1 MSILIIIPAYN
12 EEEAIE
18 QVIKDLDTHAA
29 QYDRIVI
36 NDGSTDQT
44 EEIARSLSVPVI
56 SLPFNT
62 GIGCAVQ
69 TGYRYALYNDY
80 DIAVQFDGDGQH
92 RADQIKRLIEPI
104 LNNEADMVVGS
115 RFLEDTGF
123 EKGIAKAIGLGI
135 LSKSISLLVGKR
147 LTDTTSGF
155 RAVNKKVIEFF
166 ADYYPDDYP
175 EPESIVLAHKKGF
188 RIKEVSTPMRQ
199 RQGGRSSITPLRS
212 IYYLVK
218 VLLAVFIDIMKKI

>member
-1 MSILIIIPAYN
+1 MSIIVIIPAYN
-12 EEEAIE
+12 EEESIE
-18 QVIKDLDTHAA
+18 QVIRDLDTYAA

-44 EEIARSLSVPVI
+44 EKIARSLSAPVI

-69 TGYRYALYNDY
+69 TGYKYALRNGY
-80 DIAVQFDGDGQH
+80 DIAIQFDGDGQH
-92 RADQIKRLIEPI
+92 RADQIKKLIEPI

-123 EKGIAKAIGLGI
+123 QKGIAKAIGLTI
-135 LSKSISLLVGKR
+135 LAKTISMIVGKR

-155 RAVNKKVIEFF
+155 RAVNKEVIKFF
-166 ADYYPDDYP
+166 AEYYPDDYP

-199 RQGGRSSITPLRS
+199 RQGGKSSITPLRS
-212 IYYLVK
+212 IYYLIK
-218 VLLAVFIDIMKKI
+218 VLLAVVVDIMKRV